1 MEKLLEDYGL
11 KVANVVDLHGLAV
24 ESMENRVFK
33 NVGLKGLARVV
44 LGKEIDKPRSGTL
57 SRWDNEWL
65 TYDQV
70 QYACI
75 DAFLSSFGPVILQGK
90 STFSNKN
97 AKTNVFGLAILKKL
111 HF

>member
-11 KVANVVDLHGLAV
+11 KVVNVVNLRGLTV
-24 ESMENRVFK
+24 ESMENRVFR

-57 SRWDNEWL
+57 SRWDNELL

-75 DAFLSSFGPVILQGK
+75 DAFLSPFGLVIL
-90 STFSNKN
+90 
-97 AKTNVFGLAILKKL
+97 
-111 HF
+111 